1 MTTME
6 SVRQEVKLLPPPPSR
21 QIPRDSPFLR
31 EGHVSDYNDA
41 NTSETTMRLG
51 PTTNRQPRSP
61 KHERPSCSK
70 CKVAFSSFQVIK
82 INNKQL
88 CIWCAGHPVDVSSR
102 SFTLGKSTNKNPGTG
117 AR

>member
-1 MTTME
+1 M
-6 SVRQEVKLLPPPPSR
+6 
-21 QIPRDSPFLR
+21 
-31 EGHVSDYNDA
+31 YNDS
-41 NTSETTMRLG
+41 NPTEITMRLG
-51 PTTNRQPRSP
+51 PTSNRQPRPP

-70 CKVAFSSFQVIK
+70 CKTAFSSFQVIK

-88 CIWCAGHPVDVSSR
+88 CIWCAGHPVDISSR